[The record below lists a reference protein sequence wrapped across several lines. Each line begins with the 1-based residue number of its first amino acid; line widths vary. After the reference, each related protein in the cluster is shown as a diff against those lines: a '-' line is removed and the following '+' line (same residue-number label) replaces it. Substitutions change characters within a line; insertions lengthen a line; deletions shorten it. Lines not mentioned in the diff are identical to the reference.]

1 MITGFNTDI
10 KHKSKV
16 YHVQT
21 EDKGRK
27 NPKIETLVYMGGE
40 ILDSFRTTYDSARD
54 TMSEEEITELMEDQH
69 KKVIKSIKI
78 GKYDTDDDDA
88 VDFLSERDF
97 DDVIT
102 EYLNSEMPKD
112 TLILGVSKSENI
124 KRGCSNTLQVTTH
137 THEKEPIVGANIK
150 IKLVST
156 AHRPKVL
163 SHGETDKNG
172 TYEAEFDIP
181 PLQGDD
187 FAVLIQVSSDWGAA
201 EFRQTV

>member
-1 MITGFNTDI
+1 MITGFNTDV

-40 ILDSFRTTYDSARD
+40 ILDSHRTTYDSDRELL
-54 TMSEEEITELMEDQH
+54 SEDEIVNLMESQH

-78 GKYDTDDDDA
+78 GKYDTGEDDA
-88 VDFLSERDF
+88 VDFLTDRDF

-102 EYLNSEMPKD
+102 QYLSTEMPND
-112 TLILGVSKSENI
+112 QILLEVEDASDI
-124 KRGCSNTLQVTTH
+124 KRGASNALTVNVKTAAR
-137 THEKEPIVGANIK
+137 KPINGASVK

-156 AHRPKVL
+156 AHRPRLL
-163 SHGETDKNG
+163 SRGETNKEGFFN
-172 TYEAEFDIP
+172 AEFDIP
-181 PLQGDD
+181 PLKGDE
-187 FAVLIQVSSDWGAA
+187 FAILIQASSDFGTA
-201 EFRQTV
+201 EYRQTV